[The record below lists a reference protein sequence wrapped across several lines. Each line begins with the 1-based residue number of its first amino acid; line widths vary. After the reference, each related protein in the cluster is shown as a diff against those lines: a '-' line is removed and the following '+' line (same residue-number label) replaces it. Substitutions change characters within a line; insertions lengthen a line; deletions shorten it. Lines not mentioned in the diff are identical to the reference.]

1 MNNPSTKNGV
11 FIKEFVAPTILIIA
25 ISLRLEKTL
34 SLVVFE
40 IIITLTVPSATT
52 VSYTHL
58 DVYKRQA
65 CNNSHRK
72 NDHSCNKQAVF

>member
-40 IIITLTVPSATT
+40 IIITLTVPSATIST
-52 VSYTHL
+52 IPIIVNVVLRSLINPAKSMGAFTL
-58 DVYKRQA
+58 
-65 CNNSHRK
+65 
-72 NDHSCNKQAVF
+72 

>member
-40 IIITLTVPSATT
+40 IIITLTVPSATIST
-52 VSYTHL
+52 IPIMVNVVLRSFIN
-58 DVYKRQA
+58 QA
-65 CNNSHRK
+65 KSIG
-72 NDHSCNKQAVF
+72 AFTL

>member
-40 IIITLTVPSATT
+40 IIITLTVPSATIST
-52 VSYTHL
+52 IPIMVNVVLRSLINPAKSIGAFTL
-58 DVYKRQA
+58 
-65 CNNSHRK
+65 
-72 NDHSCNKQAVF
+72 

>member
-40 IIITLTVPSATT
+40 IIITLTVPSATIST
-52 VSYTHL
+52 IPIIVNVVLRSFINPAKSMGAFTL
-58 DVYKRQA
+58 
-65 CNNSHRK
+65 
-72 NDHSCNKQAVF
+72 